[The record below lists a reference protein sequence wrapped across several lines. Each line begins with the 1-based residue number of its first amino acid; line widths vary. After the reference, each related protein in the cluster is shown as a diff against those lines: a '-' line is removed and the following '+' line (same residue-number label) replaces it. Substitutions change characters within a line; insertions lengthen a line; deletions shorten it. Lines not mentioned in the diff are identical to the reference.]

1 MKTAASAV
9 IFTLALAA
17 LLVMGAP
24 AVLLDAALDR
34 ASAGRFR
41 LALTEGTLWNGQGRL
56 ATADSSDTLSPVTR
70 LRWQLEPAALFGAR
84 LRWALEIDG
93 SAPAT
98 LELSPGGFALL
109 RAKAQLPP
117 AAALSAVP
125 HAVARAGWRGLL
137 ELHIPTLACRWNGH
151 CTGSVRAEWRAGGVD
166 ILPAQALGDHR
177 IVAHLDGSATR
188 IEINALRGLTLAV
201 NGELELSRGR
211 RPSVDLEIG
220 GDAQLLGRLQGML
233 AELGPTRD
241 GDRMRI
247 RL

>member
-1 MKTAASAV
+1 MRTAASA
-9 IFTLALAA
+9 ALFSAA
-17 LLVMGAP
+17 LGVLLITGAP
-24 AVLLDAALDR
+24 AALLDAALDR

-93 SAPAT
+93 GAPAT
-98 LELSPGGFALL
+98 LELGPGGFALL

-137 ELHIPTLACRWNGH
+137 ELYIPTLTCRWNGN
-151 CTGSVRAEWRAGGVD
+151 CTGTVHAEWRAGGVD

-177 IVAHLDGSATR
+177 IVAQLNESATR
-188 IEINALRGLTLAV
+188 IEISAVRGLALAV
-201 NGELELSRGR
+201 NGELELATGR
-211 RPSVDLEIG
+211 RPRVDLEIG

-233 AELGPTRD
+233 AELGPTRN
-241 GDRMRI
+241 GERLKI
-247 RL
+247 RF